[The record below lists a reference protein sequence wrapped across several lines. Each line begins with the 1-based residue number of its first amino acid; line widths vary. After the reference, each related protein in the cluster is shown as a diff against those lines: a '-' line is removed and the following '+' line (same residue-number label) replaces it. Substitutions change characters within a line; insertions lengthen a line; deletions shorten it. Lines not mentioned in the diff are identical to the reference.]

1 MQKALRQMNILLD
14 NVVSDITSK
23 TGMSIL
29 RAILLGERNAEKLA
43 SYRDRRCKNSVEV
56 IAKSLM
62 GNYQKSICFL

>member
-29 RAILLGERNAEKLA
+29 RAILSGERNAEKLA
-43 SYRDRRCKNSVEV
+43 SLSRP
-56 IAKSLM
+56 SL
-62 GNYQKSICFL
+62 